1 MSDLSYPSHERAK
14 QWTEQVLESKSN
26 ATFDDSS
33 SVWQQAPEN
42 VQSLAETINT
52 AGTRYASGKQLIVA
66 TLDSACS
73 DYEKLHGRKPS
84 GAVLDSAFRTTLN
97 SLSSQ
102 YRSRAGLEIAAYDDI
117 QGGMSGA
124 PMQANRAALGIYNAI
139 TEAIPFAGI
148 IPMGE
153 GLQGK
158 IIIAQHE
165 AANTVGQYQANDS
178 LDGINAGKPFML
190 ATRDVLA
197 TDTGSNL
204 TDFTAKIKYA
214 DGDADGSPVIP
225 SGTRVFV
232 NGLPAGGVPIN
243 TNSSTVTAPIVGS
256 VALSGVTYNVTGSLT
271 TATGEVTLKFDPALP
286 TGSTV
291 HVSGI
296 LNYEHPNMKG
306 KRPRFQASAR
316 SYDFRATFTSGLYQ
330 VSQEAK
336 AQFSAEVR
344 LDPASEAML
353 AMRQQANAERH
364 RMALNYMYRIG
375 KNFVTNANM
384 NSPTRQDERSRASM
398 WSDVLFAL
406 TAADQNMIERT
417 NAFGI
422 GVLYVGGKGRAELE
436 ALPEDIFQK
445 SGNSSLPGI
454 YRIGRLFNRY
464 EVYYAPNLVNETTTS
479 IEILAIGRSEQTGLN
494 PLIIGDVVAPTFVY
508 LGNTPDLLEGA
519 GYFQAGALRVNPHA
533 QAATGAAVIAITGL

>member
-1 MSDLSYPSHERAK
+1 MSDLSYPVHERAK
-14 QWTEQVLESKSN
+14 QWAEQIIASKGN
-26 ATFDDSS
+26 AAFDDSN
-33 SVWQQAPEN
+33 SVWQHAPEN
-42 VQSLAETINT
+42 VQALAEIINT
-52 AGTRYASGKQLIVA
+52 TGTRYASGKQLIAA
-66 TLDSACS
+66 TLDSACR
-73 DYEKLHGRKPS
+73 DFEQMHGSKPS
-84 GAVLDSAFRTTLN
+84 GAILDSAIRTTLN
-97 SLSSQ
+97 SLSSS
-102 YRSRAGLEIAAYDDI
+102 YRTLAGLKVAAYDDV

-139 TEAIPFAGI
+139 TEAIPFAGV
-148 IPMGE
+148 IPMSE

-158 IIIAQHE
+158 VIIAQHE
-165 AANTVGQYQANDS
+165 AANTVGHYRANDS

-190 ATRDVLA
+190 ATRDVQA
-197 TDTGSNL
+197 EGSDL
-204 TDFTAKIKYA
+204 TNYTAKIKYA
-214 DGDADGSPVIP
+214 EGDANGSPVIP
-225 SGTRVFV
+225 SGTDVFV
-232 NGLPAGGVPIN
+232 NGLPAGGVPVN
-243 TNSSTVTAPIVGS
+243 TSSSNATAPIVGS
-256 VALSGVTYNVTGSLT
+256 VVLNGTTHNVTGTLT
-271 TATGEVTLKFDPALP
+271 TATGDVTLKFDPKLP

-296 LNYEHPNMKG
+296 LNYEHPDMKG

-364 RMALNYMYRIG
+364 RTALNYMYRIG
-375 KNFVTNANM
+375 KNFIITANM
-384 NSPTRQDERSRASM
+384 NAQARQDERSRASM
-398 WSDVLFAL
+398 WSDLLFAL

-422 GVLYVGGKGRAELE
+422 GVIYVGGKGRAELE
-436 ALPEDIFQK
+436 ALPENLFQK
-445 SGNSSLPGI
+445 AGSPSRPGI

-464 EVYYAPNLVNETTTS
+464 EVYYAPNLVNENATS
-479 IEILAIGRSEQTGLN
+479 IEMLAIGRSEQTGLN

-533 QAATGAAVIAITGL
+533 QAATGAAIIAITGL